1 MIGKDVE
8 QVKEIDVTE
17 FLIHLENN
25 EVSSII
31 TVGDTL
37 KGKLK
42 NGTQYTVM
50 IPTHM
55 ERTFYED
62 YLKEKVDSGQIESYG
77 AEPIP
82 SEPWF
87 ITALPTIFMVLIIV
101 VFWFAF
107 MQQSQGEAV
116 G

>member
-17 FLIHLENN
+17 FLAHLENN
-25 EVSSII
+25 EVGSII

-42 NGTQYTVM
+42 DGTQYTVM

-55 ERTFYED
+55 EDTF
-62 YLKEKVDSGQIESYG
+62 
-77 AEPIP
+77 
-82 SEPWF
+82 
-87 ITALPTIFMVLIIV
+87 M
-101 VFWFAF
+101 
-107 MQQSQGEAV
+107 
-116 G
+116 